1 MKHYFFFFLFFSFF
15 YVCWVPDMQMMIWLM
30 YINVCYVMPY
40 LTTML
45 GTPYPRST
53 RRGQVVACT
62 MLHSTELPS
71 NCILWWINAVTK
83 LLHPY
88 PSDIRWCHMHA
99 SIIGDRRFVIRCTRQ
114 CVVAVNEC
122 KLCSRVS
129 PGTLQDGG
137 TQSMESV
144 CLHLRIKTLSGG

>member
-1 MKHYFFFFLFFSFF
+1 
-15 YVCWVPDMQMMIWLM
+15 MQILIWLM

-40 LTTML
+40 LSTML

-53 RRGQVVACT
+53 RRGQAVACT

-71 NCILWWINAVTK
+71 DCILWWINAVTK

-114 CVVAVNEC
+114 CVVAVNKC

-129 PGTLQDGG
+129 PRYPARWRNPKHGKRLPPL
-137 TQSMESV
+137 SV
-144 CLHLRIKTLSGG
+144 CGQVQLCSEAHGFLIYPR